1 MFINLF
7 IVGALVALTGSLGK
21 LKVTP
26 EDLPRSFP
34 VLLNNICSLSSSFD
48 RRTFVSI
55 LRSLNA
61 LSVRWNVLTN
71 DEQIGLAAGVARVST
86 SKPDLL
92 QMNPLF
98 NILNELGT
106 SWEDLFLRIP
116 IVLKYVIF
124 RMFSTI
130 TLSLSFSTALP
141 QSSPLLPLST
151 PSNIA
156 EIDNNNNN
164 NNDISDK
171 NNKKDIILKNSQIL
185 NSTVE
190 DARNSLL
197 VLQSSILLFLENM
210 VKMGV
215 TRSQLGDK
223 AILAISETVYAILK
237 SPSFSFPTL
246 SSPSSFSTSTFSF
259 SSTSISTSISSLQ
272 VDSLFSLEYNKLL
285 QLLEFSIK
293 NGKNDVKLPQK
304 LNSNKKL
311 NILTE
316 KTKVLEIKN
325 NFENINDCEIKNK
338 NEKSISEFHINKNEI
353 NSNNDKNQNNIIE
366 EHFNEIWIKK
376 MNAIFEKLCL

>member
-1 MFINLF
+1 M
-7 IVGALVALTGSLGK
+7 
-21 LKVTP
+21 
-26 EDLPRSFP
+26 
-34 VLLNNICSLSSSFD
+34 
-48 RRTFVSI
+48 
-55 LRSLNA
+55 
-61 LSVRWNVLTN
+61 SVRWNVLTN

-141 QSSPLLPLST
+141 LST
-151 PSNIA
+151 PGNIA
-156 EIDNNNNN
+156 EINNN

-171 NNKKDIILKNSQIL
+171 NNRKDIILKNSQIL

-259 SSTSISTSISSLQ
+259 SSTSISTSPSISLLQ

-325 NFENINDCEIKNK
+325 NFENIHDCEIKNK
-338 NEKSISEFHINKNEI
+338 NEKSISEFHININEI
-353 NSNNDKNQNNIIE
+353 NSNNDKNQNNVIE